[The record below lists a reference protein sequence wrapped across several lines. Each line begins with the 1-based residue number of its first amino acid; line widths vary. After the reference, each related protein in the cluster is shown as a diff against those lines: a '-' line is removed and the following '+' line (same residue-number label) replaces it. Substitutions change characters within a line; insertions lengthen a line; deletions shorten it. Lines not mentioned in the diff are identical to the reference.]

1 VGHLARAGARPRRPR
16 LSETRRR
23 GCGASRIGSTARGW
37 PRTRAASGRPTQR
50 PPRGG
55 PSLSQPSLGLPA
67 GLPQMDAA
75 PDASAVPEVAA
86 AAGDE
91 ALRTLSHA
99 SMRCGGCGAKVGAE
113 CSRGPVS
120 AHLGSSRLIDGAGWR
135 DGALAGDGAAARGGP
150 FARGEAPHCPRRARG
165 AGRLRRPRAVEHAV
179 RPLRRLL
186 PLLPARPLRLR
197 ASGRQPRPLRLPRH
211 GRAARR
217 CPRGGGRPVRA
228 RGEGRGA
235 PLPQRGVARPPL
247 GAFSDPSRSAPPSR
261 RRSSR

>member
-1 VGHLARAGARPRRPR
+1 MAAYTSGERQTDAAPAARGPLSLSALSGPPRRPSADGR
-16 LSETRRR
+16 RARRERRARGGGGGGRR
-23 GCGASRIGSTARGW
+23 GVAHALARVDAVRRLRCKGWRGVLSR
-37 PRTRAASGRPTQR
+37 
-50 PPRGG
+50 
-55 PSLSQPSLGLPA
+55 A
-67 GLPQMDAA
+67 G
-75 PDASAVPEVAA
+75 
-86 AAGDE
+86 
-91 ALRTLSHA
+91 
-99 SMRCGGCGAKVGAE
+99 
-113 CSRGPVS
+113 
-120 AHLGSSRLIDGAGWR
+120 LGSSRLIDGAGWR